1 MNTIF
6 MNSENSKT
14 SEPNRLLIN
23 LADTITTKRSDE
35 YIALWNLSVKKYKK
49 VDKNDVFKIS
59 ALTRNE
65 KFELPDGLYSV
76 QYIYNYFEYIA
87 KKQETLTDNRLI
99 SICVNKIENKIA
111 FNI

>member
-35 YIALWNLSVKKYKK
+35 YIAL
-49 VDKNDVFKIS
+49 
-59 ALTRNE
+59 
-65 KFELPDGLYSV
+65 
-76 QYIYNYFEYIA
+76 
-87 KKQETLTDNRLI
+87 
-99 SICVNKIENKIA
+99 
-111 FNI
+111 